1 MSENNVQNI
10 ISLINSQMDSMN
22 SYSLTISRMMGN
34 INNSVRELI
43 RLQEYAEMN
52 HSLSRY
58 YNNQGNYTRSSARL
72 NRNFSPIASGSS
84 GNMNTYPTPP
94 ATRRSVRD
102 LNQRPTNVNRTTMPS
117 LFSNNRLRRTHTN
130 SLFNRRPLVQPTR
143 RMSLQEFINTT
154 LNQGN
159 VTIPADS
166 NQIMQETS
174 IVDFEDLLDTDTTI
188 CPISLVTFDSSSNI
202 LRINR
207 CGHVFEGSF
216 LTRWFRQD
224 SRCPVCRYNINNDVD
239 ATNNIDATNN
249 TDATNNI
256 DATNNADA
264 TNNTDDTNNIDT
276 VIDNSGTAVE
286 TSPQNAIIYDISFSI
301 PQLFGRD
308 MSENQVNDVIN
319 SITDAIT
326 NAMSNN
332 MSNSGS
338 INLGNNI
345 HALVESV
352 SFQNNNPINNTINS
366 QRSWGDMTEDSNS
379 DDSDSE
385 L

>member
-10 ISLINSQMDSMN
+10 ISLINNQINSMN
-22 SYSLTISRMMGN
+22 SYSLSISRMMGN
-34 INNSVRELI
+34 INNSVHELI
-43 RLQEYAEMN
+43 RLQEYVEMN

-58 YNNQGNYTRSSARL
+58 YNNQGNYTRTSARL
-72 NRNFSPIASGSS
+72 NRNFSPIGSGDGSS
-84 GNMNTYPTPP
+84 NIDTYPTPP
-94 ATRRSVRD
+94 ATRQRVRD
-102 LNQRPTNVNRTTMPS
+102 LNQRSTNANRTTMPS
-117 LFSNNRLRRTHTN
+117 LFSNNSLRTTHTN

-174 IVDFEDLLDTDTTI
+174 IVDFEDLLETDTTI
-188 CPISLVTFDSSSNI
+188 CPISLVSFDSSSNI

-224 SRCPVCRYNINNDVD
+224 SRCPVCRYNINNDAND
-239 ATNNIDATNN
+239 ANDANN
-249 TDATNNI
+249 T
-256 DATNNADA
+256 
-264 TNNTDDTNNIDT
+264 DT

-286 TSPQNAIIYDISFSI
+286 TFPPNAIIYDISFSI

-326 NAMSNN
+326 NAMSSNI
-332 MSNSGS
+332 SNSSS

-345 HALVESV
+345 RAVVESV
-352 SFQNNNPINNTINS
+352 SLQNNNHINNTINS
-366 QRSWGDMTEDSNS
+366 QTSWGDMTEDSDGDDS
-379 DDSDSE
+379 DDDSDSE

>member
-10 ISLINSQMDSMN
+10 ISLINNQINSMN
-22 SYSLTISRMMGN
+22 SYSLSISRMMGN
-34 INNSVRELI
+34 INNSVHELI
-43 RLQEYAEMN
+43 RLQEYVEMN

-58 YNNQGNYTRSSARL
+58 YNNQGNYTRPSARL
-72 NRNFSPIASGSS
+72 NRNFSPIGSGDGSS
-84 GNMNTYPTPP
+84 NIDTYPTPP
-94 ATRRSVRD
+94 ATRQRVRD
-102 LNQRPTNVNRTTMPS
+102 LNQRSTNVNRTTMPS

-174 IVDFEDLLDTDTTI
+174 IVDFEDLLETDTTI

-224 SRCPVCRYNINNDVD
+224 SRCPVCRYNINNDAND
-239 ATNNIDATNN
+239 ANDANDVT
-249 TDATNNI
+249 
-256 DATNNADA
+256 
-264 TNNTDDTNNIDT
+264 
-276 VIDNSGTAVE
+276 DNSGNTVE
-286 TSPQNAIIYDISFSI
+286 TFLPNAIIYDISFSI

-326 NAMSNN
+326 NAMSSNI
-332 MSNSGS
+332 SNSSS
-338 INLGNNI
+338 INWDNNI
-345 HALVESV
+345 RAVVESV
-352 SFQNNNPINNTINS
+352 SLQNNNHINNTINA
-366 QRSWGDMTEDSNS
+366 QTSWGDMTADSDG
-379 DDSDSE
+379 DDSDDRDGDGDGDDRDSG